1 MWLDWGLPPS
11 AQCLG
16 HEHTHRVMWDSLLDS
31 HGRAAPTLTDWVIS
45 SWEAD
50 GWCLFGLTAVN
61 VRVHTHTRLKHTQ
74 PGGWLALS
82 HSPQC
87 WFWSPF
93 RAFLF
98 SVFRF
103 LLLGVKILGA
113 NWDFLHAH
121 YKPASHFELQSSVT
135 IQVKNTQYKFGGGKK
150 DLCNSHLLHSRSV
163 KMPQRWTAQ
172 SSEHSCCPKT
182 TSCSRN
188 LEKM

>member
-1 MWLDWGLPPS
+1 MNCGWTEVSHPPLS
-11 AQCLG
+11 VWVMNTY
-16 HEHTHRVMWDSLLDS
+16 THRLMWYSLLDS
-31 HGRAAPTLTDWVIS
+31 HGRAALTLTDWVLS

-61 VRVHTHTRLKHTQ
+61 VRAHTHTQLKHTQ
-74 PGGWLALS
+74 TGGWLALS

-135 IQVKNTQYKFGGGKK
+135 IRVKNTQYTFGGGKK
-150 DLCNSHLLHSRSV
+150 KIYAILTSRTV
-163 KMPQRWTAQ
+163 GQ
-172 SSEHSCCPKT
+172 
-182 TSCSRN
+182 
-188 LEKM
+188 